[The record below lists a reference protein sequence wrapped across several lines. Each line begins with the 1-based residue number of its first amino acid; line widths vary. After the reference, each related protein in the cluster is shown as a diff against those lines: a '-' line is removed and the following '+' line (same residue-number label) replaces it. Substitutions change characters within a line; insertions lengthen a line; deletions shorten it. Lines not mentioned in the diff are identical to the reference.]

1 MTNNIL
7 IVGKPNVGK
16 SSLFNALVKK
26 SLALVNNTPRYTRD
40 IKKKQFVL
48 SGQDITLIDSPGLFE
63 PKDEIEEKIIKYTT
77 DQISKSDLI
86 LLVFNAKEQLTTDD
100 HKLVSLIRRCEK
112 KRIIVLNKTEGNYNS
127 DIIND
132 IEKLG
137 FGLPILISSAHM
149 KSIDILEERIL
160 QNLKLKKNTKE
171 FSRDISERLSIAI
184 VGKTNSGKS
193 TLMNSLSGQDV
204 SITGNKPYLTRDA
217 VEVTI
222 ERKKLNFKIIDTAGF
237 SKDLSG
243 SKKLNKDFIDQTKK
257 KIRLSQMIL
266 IVMDIDDYFERLH
279 SRIIR
284 LVYDENRCMLLVINK
299 TDKYKRIS
307 EESVKKKI
315 YDLNP
320 QINGLPICFVS
331 AKKKVGISS
340 LFKLVISQS
349 LIWKKRISTGKL
361 NTWMENIVKKTPPP
375 LHKGRSIKFKYI
387 TQLNSAPPKFNI
399 YVNYTKAIK
408 PDYKRFLENNLRK
421 NFNLNGLP
429 IKIIYKKSKNPFSQ
443 K

>member
-1 MTNNIL
+1 MTNKII

-26 SLALVNNTPRYTRD
+26 KLALVDNTPRYTRD
-40 IKKKQFVL
+40 IKKKNFVL
-48 SGQDITLIDSPGLFE
+48 FDQEVTLIDSPGLFE
-63 PKDEIEEKIIKYTT
+63 PKDKIEEKIIRYTT

-86 LLVFNAKEQLTTDD
+86 LLVFNAKEELNNDD
-100 HKLVSLIRRCEK
+100 HRLVSLIRKCEK
-112 KRIIVLNKTEGNYNS
+112 KKIIVLNKTEGNFNS
-127 DIIND
+127 NIISD
-132 IEKLG
+132 IEKFG

-149 KSIDILEERIL
+149 KSIDILEEKIL
-160 QNLKLKKNTKE
+160 QNLELKKSLKE
-171 FSRDISERLSIAI
+171 CQSDISERVSIAI

-193 TLMNSLSGQDV
+193 TLMNSISGQDV

-217 VEVTI
+217 VEITI
-222 ERKKLNFKIIDTAGF
+222 QRKKLNFKIIDTAGF

-243 SKKLNKDFIDQTKK
+243 SKKLNNHFIDQTKK

-284 LVYDENRCMLLVINK
+284 LIYDENRCMLIVINK
-299 TDKYKRIS
+299 IDKYKKIY
-307 EESVKKKI
+307 EEAVKKKI

-320 QINGLPICFVS
+320 QINGLPICFIS
-331 AKKKVGISS
+331 AKKKVGITS
-340 LFKLVISQS
+340 LFKLAVDQN

-361 NTWMENIVKKTPPP
+361 NSWMGNIVKKNPPP

-387 TQLNSAPPKFNI
+387 TQTNSAPPKFNI
-399 YVNYTKAIK
+399 YTNYTEAIK
-408 PDYKRFLENNLRK
+408 PDYKRFLENNIRK

-429 IKIIYKKSKNPFSQ
+429 IKIIYKKSKNPFNQ

>member
-1 MTNNIL
+1 MTNNII

-26 SLALVNNTPRYTRD
+26 NLALVDNTPRYTRD
-40 IKKKQFVL
+40 IKKKNFLLFDQEV
-48 SGQDITLIDSPGLFE
+48 TLIDSPGLFE
-63 PKDEIEEKIIKYTT
+63 PKDKIEEKIIQYTT

-86 LLVFNAKEQLTTDD
+86 LLVFNAKEQLSNDD
-100 HKLVSLIRRCEK
+100 HRLVSLVRKCEK
-112 KRIIVLNKTEGNYNS
+112 KKIIVLNKTEGNYNS
-127 DIIND
+127 DIIYD
-132 IEKLG
+132 IEKFG

-149 KSIDILEERIL
+149 KSIDLLEEKIL
-160 QNLKLKKNTKE
+160 QNLKFEEDRKE
-171 FSRDISERLSIAI
+171 FSSDISEKLSIAI

-193 TLMNSLSGQDV
+193 TLMNSISGQDV

-243 SKKLNKDFIDQTKK
+243 SKKSGKDFIDQTKK

-284 LVYDENRCMLLVINK
+284 LVYDENRCMLLVVNK
-299 TDKYKRIS
+299 IDKYKKIHQ
-307 EESVKKKI
+307 ESIKKKI

-320 QINGLPICFVS
+320 QINGLPVCFIS

-340 LFKLVISQS
+340 LFKLVISQNS
-349 LIWKKRISTGKL
+349 VWRKRISTGKL
-361 NTWMENIVKKTPPP
+361 NSWIESLVKKNPPP
-375 LHKGRSIKFKYI
+375 LNKGRSIKFKYI
-387 TQLNSAPPKFNI
+387 TQINSAPPKFNI
-399 YVNYTKAIK
+399 YVNFIEAIK
-408 PDYKRFLENNLRK
+408 YDYKRFLENNIRK

>member
-1 MTNNIL
+1 MTNNII

-26 SLALVNNTPRYTRD
+26 NLALVDNTPRYTRD
-40 IKKKQFVL
+40 IKKKNFFLFDQEV
-48 SGQDITLIDSPGLFE
+48 TLIDSPGLFE
-63 PKDEIEEKIIKYTT
+63 PKDKIEEKIIKYTI

-86 LLVFNAKEQLTTDD
+86 LLVFNAKEELSNDD
-100 HKLVSLIRRCEK
+100 YRLVSLIRKCEK
-112 KRIIVLNKTEGNYNS
+112 KKIIILNKTEGNYNS
-127 DIIND
+127 EIVRD
-132 IEKLG
+132 IEKFG

-149 KSIDILEERIL
+149 KSIHLLEEKIF
-160 QNLKLKKNTKE
+160 QNLEYKKNMKE
-171 FSRDISERLSIAI
+171 FSTDISERLSIAI

-193 TLMNSLSGQDV
+193 TLMNSISGQDV
-204 SITGNKPYLTRDA
+204 SITGNTPYLTRDA
-217 VEVTI
+217 VEITI

-243 SKKLNKDFIDQTKK
+243 SKKLNKDFVDQTKK

-284 LVYDENRCMLLVINK
+284 LVYDEKRCMLIVINK
-299 TDKYKRIS
+299 IDKYKKLY

-320 QINGLPICFVS
+320 QINGLPICFIS
-331 AKKKVGISS
+331 AKKNVGISS
-340 LFKLVISQS
+340 LFKLVVNQS

-361 NTWMENIVKKTPPP
+361 NNWMGDIVKKTPPP
-375 LHKGRSIKFKYI
+375 LNKGRSIKLKYI
-387 TQLNSAPPKFNI
+387 TQTNTAPPKFNI
-399 YVNYTKAIK
+399 YANFTEAIK
-408 PDYKRFLENNLRK
+408 PDYKRFLENNIRK
-421 NFNLNGLP
+421 SFNLDGLP
-429 IKIIYKKSKNPFSQ
+429 IKIIYKKSNNPFNQ

>member
-1 MTNNIL
+1 MTNNII

-26 SLALVNNTPRYTRD
+26 NLALVDNTPRYTRD
-40 IKKKQFVL
+40 IKKKSFFLLDQEV
-48 SGQDITLIDSPGLFE
+48 TLIDSPGLFE
-63 PKDEIEEKIIKYTT
+63 PKDKIEEKIIQYTT

-86 LLVFNAKEQLTTDD
+86 LLVFNAKEELSSDD
-100 HKLVSLIRRCEK
+100 HRLVSLIRKYQK
-112 KRIIVLNKTEGNYNS
+112 KKIIILNKTEGNYNS
-127 DIIND
+127 DIIRD
-132 IEKLG
+132 VEKFG

-149 KSIDILEERIL
+149 KSIDLLKEKIL
-160 QNLKLKKNTKE
+160 QNLKFKKNINE
-171 FSRDISERLSIAI
+171 FSSDISERLSVAI

-193 TLMNSLSGQDV
+193 TLMNSISGQDV

-217 VEVTI
+217 VEISI

-243 SKKLNKDFIDQTKK
+243 SKKLNNDFIDQTKK

-266 IVMDIDDYFERLH
+266 IIMDIDDYFERLH

-284 LVYDENRCMLLVINK
+284 LVYDENRCMIIVINK
-299 TDKYKRIS
+299 IDKYKKIS
-307 EESVKKKI
+307 QESLKKKI

-320 QINGLPICFVS
+320 QINGLPICFIS
-331 AKKKVGISS
+331 AKNKVGISS
-340 LFKLVISQS
+340 LFELVVNQNI
-349 LIWKKRISTGKL
+349 IWKKRIPTGKL
-361 NTWMENIVKKTPPP
+361 NSWMGNLVKKTPPP
-375 LHKGRSIKFKYI
+375 LNKGRSIKFKYI
-387 TQLNSAPPKFNI
+387 TQTNSAPPKFNI
-399 YVNYTKAIK
+399 FVNYSEAIK
-408 PDYKRFLENNLRK
+408 PDYKRFLENNIRK

-429 IKIIYKKSKNPFSQ
+429 IKIIYKKSKNPFNQ

>member
-1 MTNNIL
+1 MTNNII

-26 SLALVNNTPRYTRD
+26 NLALVDNTPRYTRD
-40 IKKKQFVL
+40 IKKKNFVL
-48 SGQDITLIDSPGLFE
+48 FDQEVTLIDSPGLFE
-63 PKDEIEEKIIKYTT
+63 PKDKIEEKIIRYTT

-86 LLVFNAKEQLTTDD
+86 LLVFNAKEELSNDD
-100 HKLVSLIRRCEK
+100 HRLVSLIRRCEK
-112 KRIIVLNKTEGNYNS
+112 KKIIVLNKTEGNFNS
-127 DIIND
+127 NIISD
-132 IEKLG
+132 IEKFG

-149 KSIDILEERIL
+149 KSIDILEEKIL
-160 QNLKLKKNTKE
+160 QNLELKKSIKE
-171 FSRDISERLSIAI
+171 SQSDISERVSIAI

-193 TLMNSLSGQDV
+193 TLMNSISGQDV

-217 VEVTI
+217 VEITI
-222 ERKKLNFKIIDTAGF
+222 QRKKLNFKVIDTAGF

-243 SKKLNKDFIDQTKK
+243 SKKLNTHFIDQTKK

-284 LVYDENRCMLLVINK
+284 LVYDENRCMLIVINK
-299 TDKYKRIS
+299 IDKYKKLY

-320 QINGLPICFVS
+320 QINGLPISFIS

-340 LFKLVISQS
+340 LFKLLVNQN

-361 NTWMENIVKKTPPP
+361 NSWMSDIVKKTPPP
-375 LHKGRSIKFKYI
+375 LNKGRSIKFKYI
-387 TQLNSAPPKFNI
+387 TQTNTAPPKFNI
-399 YVNYTKAIK
+399 YVNFTEAIK
-408 PDYKRFLENNLRK
+408 PDYKRFLENNIRK
-421 NFNLNGLP
+421 NFSLNGLP

>member
-1 MTNNIL
+1 MTNNII

-26 SLALVNNTPRYTRD
+26 NLALVDNTPRYTRD
-40 IKKKQFVL
+40 IKKKKFLL
-48 SGQDITLIDSPGLFE
+48 SNQEVVLIDSPGLFE
-63 PKDEIEEKIIKYTT
+63 PKDKIEEKIIQYTT

-86 LLVFNAKEQLTTDD
+86 LLVFNAKEQLTNDD
-100 HKLVSLIRRCEK
+100 HRLISLIRRCEK
-112 KRIIVLNKTEGNYNS
+112 KKIIVLNKTEGNYNS
-127 DIIND
+127 DIIRD
-132 IEKLG
+132 VEKLG

-149 KSIDILEERIL
+149 KSIDILEEKIL
-160 QNLKLKKNTKE
+160 QNLRFKKNLQE
-171 FSRDISERLSIAI
+171 LSSDISERLSIAI

-193 TLMNSLSGQDV
+193 TLMNSISGEDV

-217 VEVTI
+217 VEISI

-243 SKKLNKDFIDQTKK
+243 SKNLNKDFVDQTKK

-284 LVYDENRCMLLVINK
+284 LVYDEHRCMLIVVNK
-299 TDKYKRIS
+299 IDKYKKIYQ
-307 EESVKKKI
+307 ESVKKKL

-320 QINGLPICFVS
+320 QINGLPICFIS

-340 LFKLVISQS
+340 LFSVVFSQNS
-349 LIWKKRISTGKL
+349 VWRKRISTGKL
-361 NTWMENIVKKTPPP
+361 NTWMEKLVKKTPPP

-387 TQLNSAPPKFNI
+387 TQPNSAPPKFNI
-399 YVNYTKAIK
+399 YVNYTEAIK
-408 PDYKRFLENNLRK
+408 SEYKRFVENNIRK
-421 NFNLNGLP
+421 NFNLDGLP
-429 IKIIYKKSKNPFSQ
+429 IKIIYKKSKNPFNQ

>member
-1 MTNNIL
+1 MTNNII

-26 SLALVNNTPRYTRD
+26 NLALVDNTPRYTRD
-40 IKKKQFVL
+40 IKKKKFLL
-48 SGQDITLIDSPGLFE
+48 SDQEVILIDSPGLFE
-63 PKDEIEEKIIKYTT
+63 PKDKIEEKIIQYTT

-86 LLVFNAKEQLTTDD
+86 LLVFNAKEQLTNDD
-100 HKLVSLIRRCEK
+100 YRLISLIRRCEK
-112 KRIIVLNKTEGNYNS
+112 KKIIVLNKTEGNYNS
-127 DIIND
+127 DIIRD
-132 IEKLG
+132 VEKLG

-149 KSIDILEERIL
+149 KSIDILEEKIL
-160 QNLKLKKNTKE
+160 QNLRFKKNLKE
-171 FSRDISERLSIAI
+171 LDSDISERLSIAI

-193 TLMNSLSGQDV
+193 TLMNSISGQDV

-217 VEVTI
+217 VEITI

-243 SKKLNKDFIDQTKK
+243 SKNLNKDFVDQTKK
-257 KIRLSQMIL
+257 KIRLSQIIL

-284 LVYDENRCMLLVINK
+284 LVYDEHRCMLIVVNK
-299 TDKYKRIS
+299 IDKYKKIY
-307 EESVKKKI
+307 EESVKKKL

-320 QINGLPICFVS
+320 QINGLPICFIS

-340 LFKLVISQS
+340 LFRVVFNQNLV
-349 LIWKKRISTGKL
+349 WRKRISTGKL
-361 NTWMENIVKKTPPP
+361 NTWMEKLVKKTPPP

-387 TQLNSAPPKFNI
+387 TQPNSAPPKFNI
-399 YVNYTKAIK
+399 YVNYTEAIK
-408 PDYKRFLENNLRK
+408 SEYKRFLENNIRK

-429 IKIIYKKSKNPFSQ
+429 IKIIYKKSKNPFNQ

>member
-1 MTNNIL
+1 MTNNII

-26 SLALVNNTPRYTRD
+26 NLALVDNTPRYTRD
-40 IKKKQFVL
+40 IRKKKFLL
-48 SGQDITLIDSPGLFE
+48 SNQEVVLIDSPGLFE
-63 PKDEIEEKIIKYTT
+63 PKDKIEEKIIQYTT

-86 LLVFNAKEQLTTDD
+86 LLVFNAKEQLTNDD
-100 HKLVSLIRRCEK
+100 HRLISLIRRCEK
-112 KRIIVLNKTEGNYNS
+112 KKIIVLNKTEGNYNS
-127 DIIND
+127 DIIRD
-132 IEKLG
+132 VEKLG

-149 KSIDILEERIL
+149 KSIDILEEKIL
-160 QNLKLKKNTKE
+160 QNLRFKKNLQE
-171 FSRDISERLSIAI
+171 LSSDISERLSIAI

-193 TLMNSLSGQDV
+193 TLMNSISGEDV

-217 VEVTI
+217 VEISI

-237 SKDLSG
+237 SKDISG
-243 SKKLNKDFIDQTKK
+243 SKNLNKDFVDQTKK

-284 LVYDENRCMLLVINK
+284 LVYDENRCMLIVVNK
-299 TDKYKRIS
+299 IDKYKKIY
-307 EESVKKKI
+307 EESVKKKL

-320 QINGLPICFVS
+320 QINGLPICFIS

-340 LFKLVISQS
+340 LFREVISQS
-349 LIWKKRISTGKL
+349 LVWRKRISTGKL
-361 NTWMENIVKKTPPP
+361 NTWMEKLVKTNPPP

-387 TQLNSAPPKFNI
+387 TQPNSAPPKFNI
-399 YVNYTKAIK
+399 YANYTEAIK
-408 PDYKRFLENNLRK
+408 SEYKRFLENNIRK

-429 IKIIYKKSKNPFSQ
+429 IKIIYKKSKNPFNQ